1 MKETVDKFVDFV
13 AISSWIPGDGPFLF
27 LFWMLV
33 VIAVGIWWGMRED
46 KK

>member
-1 MKETVDKFVDFV
+1 MKESIDKFVDFV

-33 VIAVGIWWGMRED
+33 VMAFAIWIGMKED
-46 KK
+46 RK